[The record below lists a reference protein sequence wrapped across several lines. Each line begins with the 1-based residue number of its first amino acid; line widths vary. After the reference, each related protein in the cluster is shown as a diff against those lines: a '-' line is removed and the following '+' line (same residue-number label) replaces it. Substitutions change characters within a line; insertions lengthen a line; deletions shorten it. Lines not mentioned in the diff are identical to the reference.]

1 MKKTII
7 PLLIFFAAQQINAQI
22 QPQVKKNAIIN
33 QDLINSSNQKLLN
46 QTATKK
52 PLTKPFI
59 IW

>member
-7 PLLIFFAAQQINAQI
+7 PLLIFFAALQINAQI
-22 QPQVKKNAIIN
+22 QTQVKKTAVTN
-33 QDLINSSNQKLLN
+33 QQINSINNQKILN

>member
-7 PLLIFFAAQQINAQI
+7 FFVICLIAIQINAQI
-22 QPQVKKNAIIN
+22 QTQVKKTAVTN
-33 QDLINSSNQKLLN
+33 QQINSINNQKILN